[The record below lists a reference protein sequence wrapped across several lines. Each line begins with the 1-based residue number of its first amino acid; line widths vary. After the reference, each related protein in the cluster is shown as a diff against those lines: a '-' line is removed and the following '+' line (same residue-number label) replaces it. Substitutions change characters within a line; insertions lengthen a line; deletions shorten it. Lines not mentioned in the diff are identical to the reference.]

1 MNQSFQFMRNERN
14 EQIFNQLVN
23 HLTVM
28 LNQNNVFWDF
38 DNLFP
43 PPGVM
48 WETAVNV
55 GVKVKLTFFGC
66 SGLSRSAFDL

>member
-1 MNQSFQFMRNERN
+1 
-14 EQIFNQLVN
+14 
-23 HLTVM
+23 M
-28 LNQNNVFWDF
+28 LNQNNVFSDF